1 MNKSSK
7 AKVLNYNEFYDLL
20 RIRTKDR
27 TITLDGDVAAEI
39 LVDAVNGEQHD
50 AYAEIADLKRQLG
63 RSKAMQYRLFKLVPA
78 DALALLAKEYPE
90 GIS

>member
-50 AYAEIADLKRQLG
+50 AYAEIAALKRQLA
-63 RSKAMQYRLFKLVPA
+63 RAKALQFRLFKLVPA
-78 DALALLAKEYPE
+78 EALILLAKEYPE
-90 GIS
+90 EIS

>member
-1 MNKSSK
+1 MNETK

-20 RIRTKDR
+20 KVRTKDR
-27 TITLDGDVAAEI
+27 IITLDGDVAAEI

-63 RSKAMQYRLFKLVPA
+63 RAKALQYRLFKLVPA
-78 DALALLAKEYPE
+78 EALILLAKEYPE

>member
-1 MNKSSK
+1 MSKTK

-39 LVDAVNGEQHD
+39 LAEAIEGKQHD
-50 AYAEIADLKRQLG
+50 AYAEIADLKRQLAKA
-63 RSKAMQYRLFKLVPA
+63 KAMQYKLFKMVPA
-78 DALALLAKEYPE
+78 DKLVELTRENPE
-90 GIS
+90 QMQ

>member
-1 MNKSSK
+1 MSETK

-27 TITLDGDVAAEI
+27 TITLNGDIAAQI
-39 LVDAVNGEQHD
+39 LVDAVDGEQHD
-50 AYAEIADLKRQLG
+50 AYAEIADLKRQLA
-63 RSKAMQYRLFKLVPA
+63 RAKALQYRLFKLVPA
-78 DALALLAKEYPE
+78 EALALLAKEYPE